1 MYLSTLSV
9 VVPAFNEEKTI
20 GKVLTALLQVKL
32 NNDIQIQIIVIDDG
46 STDGTAAVVSA
57 IAQKHPQIH
66 VIRHRQNSGKGSA
79 IRSALQVATGEML
92 LIQDAD
98 LEYDPNDIH
107 TLLQPVIEREADVVY
122 GTRFSTERPHRVL
135 YYWHYAGNRLLT
147 TLTNMFGNLNLT
159 DMETGYKL
167 MRTKHVCSL
176 HLQEKRF
183 GFEPEITLKLA
194 AIPNIR
200 FYEVGISY
208 HGRTYAEGKKIRW
221 TDGLH
226 ALWCIFKYGIF
237 R

>member
-1 MYLSTLSV
+1 MQISTLSV
-9 VVPAFNEEKTI
+9 LVPVFNEETTI
-20 GKVLTALLQVKL
+20 ERVLLSLLQLKL
-32 NNDIQIQIIVIDDG
+32 SGGIAMEIIVIDDG
-46 STDGTAAVVSA
+46 STDTTAAKLSA
-57 IAQKHPQIH
+57 LTEKHPQLQ
-66 VIRHRQNSGKGSA
+66 VITHPRNTGKGSA
-79 IRSALQVATGEML
+79 IHSALQHVNGEIL
-92 LIQDAD
+92 VIQDAD
-98 LEYDPNDIH
+98 LEYDPRDLN
-107 TLLQPVIEREADVVY
+107 TLLQPVLERDADVVY

-135 YYWHYAGNRLLT
+135 YYWHHVGNRLLT

-159 DMETGYKL
+159 DMETCYKL
-167 MRTKHVCSL
+167 MRTDHAHAL
-176 HLQEKRF
+176 HLKEKRF

-221 TDGLH
+221 TDGVY